1 MKNFTR
7 ELKNIMTEDP
17 GVPIMS
23 PDELRA
29 RSQTIVILTNSA
41 PDELLAL
48 AGPDRKA
55 TLLSVD
61 PPMIT
66 LPYQKGVFK
75 VRPEDIVFENHH
87 SGRDVTEAGAEETPY
102 EKFFASAMKKFG
114 VSSPIELSPD
124 ETKKFF
130 NYVDKNWEAEEESD
144 GSKDE
149 SGWEDPPRLGGE
161 PSVIT
166 PMEGD
171 GNEDVTTGKV
181 GKKDKGSYQHA
192 YKLALKKYQIHSAD
206 ELDTPE
212 ERKGFT
218 DYVDRLWKK
227 GDIHRDK
234 KEAAVAEADLDEIL
248 PALATGAAKAGS
260 AVGRLAAK
268 AGKGVAKK
276 ARKTAGEVKRGV
288 DKIATDRKK
297 KKDAEQA
304 QREREQEEKKKERE
318 REQASR
324 DKEREQKAKE
334 KDNGDN
340 GNDEDDDDKKK
351 KEKGSGL
358 GSFIKQ
364 AASQATSAAKQQAAQ
379 YKIQDASISKSIRMN
394 GNTVGTSE
402 GVKKTPG
409 VSKKAQGAV
418 GFAKH
423 ARKGTGAKRQFQ
435 KGVRQAGK
443 KQVRNEVS
451 PPDRKHQVKGIKKHM
466 SQKKGKDKIAKTYV
480 DKKTGKRKETNPWAL
495 AWAQYDKYGV
505 PSRIEKD

>member
-1 MKNFTR
+1 MKNFTQ

-17 GVPIMS
+17 GIPIMS

-55 TLLSVD
+55 TLLSIN

-87 SGRDVTEAGAEETPY
+87 TGRDVTEAGGEETPY
-102 EKFFASAMKKFG
+102 EKFFAGAMKKFG
-114 VSSPIELSPD
+114 VDSPIELSPD

-130 NYVDKNWEAEEESD
+130 NYVDKNWEAEEET
-144 GSKDE
+144 DE
-149 SGWEDPPRLGGE
+149 D
-161 PSVIT
+161 T
-166 PMEGD
+166 T
-171 GNEDVTTGKV
+171 EDVSTGKV

-234 KEAAVAEADLDEIL
+234 KEASIDIDEITSQEKAARKVAIARETQKREKAQTAKL
-248 PALATGAAKAGS
+248 KKRVPGSEKTAAEKDKEKLDAQRKRNQETIKKKAAQEKQRRDRERAQQQDDSPTPSKPDPGAAADAAKKKREKEKKRSERMGGLKSAFGKIAGAAKS
-260 AVGRLAAK
+260 QAAK
-268 AGKGVAKK
+268 Y
-276 ARKTAGEVKRGV
+276 KTGE
-288 DKIATDRKK
+288 
-297 KKDAEQA
+297 
-304 QREREQEEKKKERE
+304 
-318 REQASR
+318 
-324 DKEREQKAKE
+324 
-334 KDNGDN
+334 
-340 GNDEDDDDKKK
+340 
-351 KEKGSGL
+351 
-358 GSFIKQ
+358 
-364 AASQATSAAKQQAAQ
+364 
-379 YKIQDASISKSIRMN
+379 ASIP
-394 GNTVGTSE
+394 E
-402 GVKKTPG
+402 GVKKSPG
-409 VSKKAQGAV
+409 VSKKARGAV

-451 PPDRKHQVKGIKKHM
+451 PPDRKFQVKVSKNICLIKKV
-466 SQKKGKDKIAKTYV
+466 KI
-480 DKKTGKRKETNPWAL
+480 R
-495 AWAQYDKYGV
+495 
-505 PSRIEKD
+505 

>member
-87 SGRDVTEAGAEETPY
+87 TGRDVTEAGAEETPY

-130 NYVDKNWEAEEESD
+130 NYVDKNWEAEEET
-144 GSKDE
+144 DE
-149 SGWEDPPRLGGE
+149 D
-161 PSVIT
+161 T
-166 PMEGD
+166 T
-171 GNEDVTTGKV
+171 EDVTTGKV

-234 KEAAVAEADLDEIL
+234 KEASIDTDITEAPKSRAQRDRERIKKQKQQQTKQKKNKQMAAQRMAAQAKQSEERKREAEA
-248 PALATGAAKAGS
+248 
-260 AVGRLAAK
+260 
-268 AGKGVAKK
+268 
-276 ARKTAGEVKRGV
+276 ARKTAAQKQEPEKSDTPTVTKSV
-288 DKIATDRKK
+288 PDKAEPQTQDREREKE
-297 KKDAEQA
+297 D
-304 QREREQEEKKKERE
+304 REREQQQKERE
-318 REQASR
+318 QDQAARER
-324 DKEREQKAKE
+324 EKEQKAKE
-334 KDNGDN
+334 KD
-340 GNDEDDDDKKK
+340 DDKDKDKKK
-351 KEKGSGL
+351 GNGV

-364 AASQATSAAKQQAAQ
+364 AAGAATKAVKQQTKQ
-379 YKIQDASISKSIRMN
+379 YED
-394 GNTVGTSE
+394 TVDDGWLYPE
-402 GVKKTPG
+402 VKR
-409 VSKKAQGAV
+409 V
-418 GFAKH
+418 
-423 ARKGTGAKRQFQ
+423 
-435 KGVRQAGK
+435 GK
-443 KQVRNEVS
+443 KQVRSEVS
-451 PPDRKHQVKGIKKHM
+451 PPDRKFQVKGIKKHM
-466 SQKKGKDKIAKTYV
+466 KQKKGKDKIPKTYV
-480 DKKTGKRKETNPWAL
+480 DKKTGKRKKTNPWAL

>member
-1 MKNFTR
+1 MKNFTQ

-17 GVPIMS
+17 GIPIMS

-55 TLLSVD
+55 TLLSIN

-87 SGRDVTEAGAEETPY
+87 TGRDVTEAGGEETPY
-102 EKFFASAMKKFG
+102 EKFFAGAMKKFG
-114 VSSPIELSPD
+114 VDSPIELSPD

-130 NYVDKNWEAEEESD
+130 NYVDKNWEAEEET
-144 GSKDE
+144 DE
-149 SGWEDPPRLGGE
+149 D
-161 PSVIT
+161 T
-166 PMEGD
+166 T
-171 GNEDVTTGKV
+171 EDVSTGKV

-304 QREREQEEKKKERE
+304 QRVKERAQKQKERE
-318 REQASR
+318 REQAAG
-324 DKEREQKAKE
+324 ERERAQKSKE
-334 KDNGDN
+334 KANKWK
-340 GNDEDDDDKKK
+340 EPEEPEESEDKKK
-351 KEKGSGL
+351 KEKGTGL

-364 AASQATSAAKQQAAQ
+364 AAGQTYGAAKQHASQ
-379 YKIQDASISKSIRMN
+379 YSKEASIP
-394 GNTVGTSE
+394 E

>member
-1 MKNFTR
+1 MKNFTH

-55 TLLSVD
+55 TLLSIN

-66 LPYQKGVFK
+66 LPYQKGIFK
-75 VRPEDIVFENHH
+75 VKPSDIVFENHH
-87 SGRDVTEAGAEETPY
+87 SGRDVTEAGADETPY

-149 SGWEDPPRLGGE
+149 SGCGDMPRSNRE
-161 PSVIT
+161 PSLIT

-206 ELDTPE
+206 ELDTPA

-218 DYVDRLWKK
+218 DYVDKLWKK

-234 KEAAVAEADLDEIL
+234 KEGAVAEVDLDEIA

-260 AVGRLAAK
+260 A
-268 AGKGVAKK
+268 
-276 ARKTAGEVKRGV
+276 
-288 DKIATDRKK
+288 
-297 KKDAEQA
+297 
-304 QREREQEEKKKERE
+304 
-318 REQASR
+318 
-324 DKEREQKAKE
+324 
-334 KDNGDN
+334 
-340 GNDEDDDDKKK
+340 
-351 KEKGSGL
+351 
-358 GSFIKQ
+358 
-364 AASQATSAAKQQAAQ
+364 ATSLR
-379 YKIQDASISKSIRMN
+379 YW
-394 GNTVGTSE
+394 
-402 GVKKTPG
+402 
-409 VSKKAQGAV
+409 VSGHCW
-418 GFAKH
+418 G
-423 ARKGTGAKRQFQ
+423 
-435 KGVRQAGK
+435 
-443 KQVRNEVS
+443 S
-451 PPDRKHQVKGIKKHM
+451 
-466 SQKKGKDKIAKTYV
+466 
-480 DKKTGKRKETNPWAL
+480 
-495 AWAQYDKYGV
+495 
-505 PSRIEKD
+505 